1 MITISSTLAGPY
13 GDSFTLSSELSPD
26 GFSTQVKEIK
36 EFITSL
42 LAASA
47 AIRENK
53 EESERRRQE
62 WSEKSSQNTVES
74 ITRMSESEPLAAA
87 GVV

>member
-1 MITISSTLAGPY
+1 MITISSTLASPY
-13 GDSFTLSSELSPD
+13 GDSFTLSSGLSRD
-26 GFSTQVKEIK
+26 GFSTQVKEIR

-47 AIRENK
+47 AIREIK
-53 EESERRRQE
+53 EENERRRQE

-74 ITRMSESEPLAAA
+74 IPGMNESEPLAVA

>member
-1 MITISSTLAGPY
+1 MITISSTLADPY
-13 GDSFTLSSELSPD
+13 GDSFTLSSGLSPD
-26 GFSTQVKEIK
+26 GFSTQVKEIR

-47 AIRENK
+47 AIREIT
-53 EESERRRQE
+53 EENERRRQE
-62 WSEKSSQNTVES
+62 WSEKSNQNTIEP
-74 ITRMSESEPLAAA
+74 ITGMSKSEPLAVS

>member
-74 ITRMSESEPLAAA
+74 ITRMSEPEPLAAA
-87 GVV
+87 GAV

>member
-1 MITISSTLAGPY
+1 MITISSTLTGPY
-13 GDSFTLSSELSPD
+13 GDSFTLSSGLSPD
-26 GFSTQVKEIK
+26 GFSSQLKEIR

-47 AIRENK
+47 AIREIK
-53 EESERRRQE
+53 EENKRKRQE

-74 ITRMSESEPLAAA
+74 ITGMSESEPLAVA

>member
-1 MITISSTLAGPY
+1 MITISSALAGPY

-26 GFSTQVKEIK
+26 GFSSQVKEIR

-47 AIRENK
+47 AVREIK
-53 EESERRRQE
+53 EENERRRQE

-74 ITRMSESEPLAAA
+74 ITGMSESEPLAVA

>member
-74 ITRMSESEPLAAA
+74 ITGMSESEPLAVA